1 MTNTKSDS
9 SFRQA
14 VRSLLADR
22 ARAMGLAL
30 DDRQLERLALFADC
44 LRDGNTRIN
53 LTAITDVEGIVL
65 KHFLDSMAVWPA
77 LSRELGDLRD
87 GDRLAV
93 LDVGTGAGLPGIP
106 LAILDPDIQLTLL
119 DGTLRKVDF
128 LTAACKTLDMT
139 EVAVVHGRA
148 EELGRQ
154 PAFREQFPVVVARG
168 LAPLPT
174 LLEYLVPLTGVGG
187 LCLAYKGPNL
197 PVELQAARP
206 ALQVLRVDVERVIPV
221 HVPGLDAT
229 RRVAVF
235 RKTRATATK
244 YPRGQG
250 QPRRRPLQA

>member
-1 MTNTKSDS
+1 MTNTKPDS
-9 SFRQA
+9 SFPQA

-22 ARAMGLAL
+22 ARAVGLSL
-30 DDRQLERLALFADC
+30 DDRQLDRFALFADC
-44 LRDGNTRIN
+44 LRDGNTRAN
-53 LTAITDVEGIVL
+53 LTAITDVEGVVL

-77 LSRELGDLRD
+77 LSRELQDLKD
-87 GDRLAV
+87 GAPLAV
-93 LDVGTGAGLPGIP
+93 LDVGTGAGLPGLA
-106 LAILDPDIQLTLL
+106 LAILDPDIQLTLM
-119 DGTLRKVDF
+119 DGTLKKVDF
-128 LTAACKTLDMT
+128 LTAACKTLGMM

-148 EELGRQ
+148 EELGQQ
-154 PAFREQFPVVVARG
+154 PAFRERFPVVVARG

-174 LLEYLVPLTGVGG
+174 LLEYLVPLTSVGG

-206 ALQVLRVDVERVIPV
+206 ALQALRTDVERVIPV

-235 RKTRATATK
+235 RKTRATAAK

-250 QPRRRPLQA
+250 LPRRRPLQA

>member
-1 MTNTKSDS
+1 MTNTKPDS

-14 VRSLLADR
+14 VRRLLADR
-22 ARAMGLAL
+22 ARAVGLSL
-30 DDRQLERLALFADC
+30 DDRQLERFALFADC
-44 LRDGNTRIN
+44 LRDGNARVN

-77 LSRELGDLRD
+77 LSRELEDLRD

-93 LDVGTGAGLPGIP
+93 LDVGTGAGLPGLA
-106 LAILDPDIQLTLL
+106 LAILDSDIRLTLM
-119 DGTLRKVDF
+119 DGTLKKVDF
-128 LTAACKTLDMT
+128 LTAACRTLGLAD
-139 EVAVVHGRA
+139 VDVVHGRA

-154 PAFREQFPVVVARG
+154 PAFRERFPVVVARG

-174 LLEYLVPLTGVGG
+174 LLEYLVPLTRVGG

-206 ALQVLRVDVERVIPV
+206 ALQALRVDVERVIPV
-221 HVPGLDAT
+221 RVPGLDAT

-235 RKTRATATK
+235 RKTRATAAR

-250 QPRRRPLQA
+250 QPRRSPLQA

>member
-1 MTNTKSDS
+1 MTNTKPDS

-14 VRSLLADR
+14 VRDLLADR
-22 ARAMGLAL
+22 ARAVGLSL
-30 DDRQLERLALFADC
+30 DGRQLDRFALFADC
-44 LRDGNTRIN
+44 LRDGNRRIN
-53 LTAITDVEGIVL
+53 LTAITDVEGVVL

-77 LSRELGDLRD
+77 LSRELEDLKD
-87 GDRLAV
+87 GGRLAV
-93 LDVGTGAGLPGIP
+93 LDVGTGAGLPGVA
-106 LAILDPDIQLTLL
+106 LAILDPTIRLTLM

-128 LTAACKTLDMT
+128 LTAACKTLGMT

-206 ALQVLRVDVERVIPV
+206 AMEALRVDLERVIPV

-235 RKTRATATK
+235 RKTRATAAR

>member
-1 MTNTKSDS
+1 MTNTKPDV

-14 VRSLLADR
+14 VRRLLADR
-22 ARAMGLAL
+22 ARAMGLPL
-30 DDRQLERLALFADC
+30 DDRQLERFALFADC

-77 LSRELGDLRD
+77 LSRELEDLRD
-87 GDRLAV
+87 GNRLAV
-93 LDVGTGAGLPGIP
+93 LDVGTGAGLPGIA
-106 LAILDPDIQLTLL
+106 LAILDPDIQLTLM

-206 ALQVLRVDVERVIPV
+206 ALQALRVDVERVIPV
-221 HVPGLDAT
+221 QVPGLDAT

-235 RKTRATATK
+235 RKTRTTATK

>member
-9 SFRQA
+9 SFPQA
-14 VRSLLADR
+14 VRSLLTDR
-22 ARAMGLAL
+22 SRAVGLSL
-30 DDRQLERLALFADC
+30 DDRQLDRFALFADC
-44 LRDGNTRIN
+44 LRDGNTRVN

-77 LSRELGDLRD
+77 LSRELEDLKD

-93 LDVGTGAGLPGIP
+93 LDVGTGAGLPGLA
-106 LAILDPDIQLTLL
+106 LAILDPDIQLTLM

-128 LTAACKTLDMT
+128 LTAACRTLGMT

-154 PAFREQFPVVVARG
+154 PAFRERFPVVVARG

-206 ALQVLRVDVERVIPV
+206 ALEALRVDVERVIPV

-235 RKTRATATK
+235 RKTRTTAAR

>member
-1 MTNTKSDS
+1 MTNTKPDS
-9 SFRQA
+9 SFPQA
-14 VRSLLADR
+14 VRRLLADR
-22 ARAMGLAL
+22 ARAVGLSL
-30 DDRQLERLALFADC
+30 DDRQLDRFALFADC
-44 LRDGNTRIN
+44 LRDGNTRAN
-53 LTAITDVEGIVL
+53 LTAITDVEGVVL

-77 LSRELGDLRD
+77 LSRELQDLKD

-93 LDVGTGAGLPGIP
+93 LDVGTGAGLPGLA
-106 LAILDPDIQLTLL
+106 LAILDPDIQLTLM
-119 DGTLRKVDF
+119 DGTLKKVDF
-128 LTAACKTLDMT
+128 LTALGMM

-148 EELGRQ
+148 EELGQQ

-174 LLEYLVPLTGVGG
+174 LLEYLVPLTSIGG

-206 ALQVLRVDVERVIPV
+206 ALQALRADVERVIPV

-235 RKTRATATK
+235 RKTRATAAR

-250 QPRRRPLQA
+250 LPRRHPLQA

>member
-1 MTNTKSDS
+1 MTNIKPDS
-9 SFRQA
+9 SFPQA
-14 VRSLLADR
+14 VRSLLADQ
-22 ARAMGLAL
+22 ARAVGLSL
-30 DDRQLERLALFADC
+30 DDRQLDRFALFADC
-44 LRDGNTRIN
+44 LREGNTRVN
-53 LTAITDVEGIVL
+53 LTAITDVEGVVL

-77 LSRELGDLRD
+77 LSRELEDLKD

-93 LDVGTGAGLPGIP
+93 LDVGTGAGLPGIA
-106 LAILDPDIQLTLL
+106 LAILDPDIQLTLM

-128 LTAACKTLDMT
+128 LTATCKRLGMT
-139 EVAVVHGRA
+139 DVAVVHGRA

-154 PAFREQFPVVVARG
+154 PAFREHFPVVVARG

-206 ALQVLRVDVERVIPV
+206 ALQALRVDVERVIPV

-235 RKTRATATK
+235 RKTWATAAR

>member
-1 MTNTKSDS
+1 MTNAKPDS

-14 VRSLLADR
+14 VRRLLADR
-22 ARAMGLAL
+22 ARAVGLLL
-30 DDRQLERLALFADC
+30 DDRQLDRFALFADC
-44 LRDGNTRIN
+44 LREGNTRAN
-53 LTAITDVEGIVL
+53 LTAITDVEGVVL

-77 LSRELGDLRD
+77 LSREIEDLKD

-93 LDVGTGAGLPGIP
+93 LDVGTGAGLPGLA
-106 LAILDPDIQLTLL
+106 LAILDPNIQLTLM

-128 LTAACKTLDMT
+128 LTAACRRLDMT
-139 EVAVVHGRA
+139 DVAVVHGRA

-154 PAFREQFPVVVARG
+154 PAFRERFPVVVARG

-206 ALQVLRVDVERVIPV
+206 ALQALQVDVERVIPV

-235 RKTRATATK
+235 RKTRTTAAR